1 MSEQYGP
8 SSPEYGPASPEYG
21 PTSPECSPAFPKY
34 IPTPLPRYPSDP
46 RSSSPEN
53 IPSPKCSPPSS
64 PRYILPSPQYSPI
77 SALDAPRRSS
87 PSLQIQSPQPPQP
100 SQTEVSSSSSSSD
113 WWQNSPVNKV
123 NLTRKQQKPKPQSPE
138 TPSDNSALWSD
149 IFKHYEKRYPKE
161 FLSLSYLKLSCT
173 PYECKLCKKTKI
185 GGKNAAKKPLSAGQ
199 KGAAMGHYRGKKHAK
214 LLKEEFEAW
223 NKKTQQQQKPKQHSP
238 ETTASKSTLTK
249 ALPVVLEQ
257 TSSSIIAR
265 PATPQRIKSEPDEQP
280 QSSKSGIA
288 QPQRP
293 EQQPQPSCSTK
304 PQPQMFQ
311 QHTNDMDTSNPQQNE
326 DDRKIFAGGLAQEAT
341 EKDIAEYFSKFGEV
355 IVYIFYNMK

>member
-53 IPSPKCSPPSS
+53 IPSPIFSPPSS
-64 PRYILPSPQYSPI
+64 PQYILPSPQYSPK
-77 SALDAPRRSS
+77 SALAAPRRSS
-87 PSLQIQSPQPPQP
+87 PCLQIQSPQPPQP

-123 NLTRKQQKPKPQSPE
+123 NLTRKQQQQQKPKPQSPE

-173 PYECKLCKKTKI
+173 PYECKPCRKHFSIKT
-185 GGKNAAKKPLSAGQ
+185 SMQ
-199 KGAAMGHYRGKKHAK
+199 HYRGKKHVNF
-214 LLKEEFEAW
+214 LKEEFEAW

-238 ETTASKSTLTK
+238 ETTASKSTSTK

-257 TSSSIIAR
+257 TSSSIIVR

-311 QHTNDMDTSNPQQNE
+311 QHTNDMDTSNPQQNV
-326 DDRKIFAGGLAQEAT
+326 DDRKIFVGGLAQEAT
-341 EKDIAEYFSKFGEV
+341 EKDIAEYFSKFGVV
-355 IVYIFYNMK
+355 IVYIFFKI